1 MILGKTELSQ
11 TSHNLTG
18 DFVNIFRILSFSFAV
33 VIGAVVITNG
43 GISFMYF
50 AAFLEKMRNVL
61 IEVITEQ
68 IHSPQDVLIT
78 KIGFLIKS
86 AKLFKAS
93 KF

>member
-1 MILGKTELSQ
+1 MVFSKTELSQ
-11 TSHNLTG
+11 TFHNLIG
-18 DFVNIFRILSFSFAV
+18 DFVNIFQILSFSFTV

-50 AAFLEKMRNVL
+50 ATFPEKMRNVI
-61 IEVITEQ
+61 IEVIIEQ

-78 KIGFLIKS
+78 KIGFLIKF